1 MKLAVLGASGGI
13 GKHLVTQAL
22 AAGHD
27 VTVIARASSQL
38 AVPATVNVVRGAVDD
53 ERVLTAAF
61 SGCDAVLSSLGL
73 KLPGLS
79 PFAKPED
86 PGILDRS
93 SPAIVAAMK
102 AAGVKRVLF
111 VSSSGVGDSAALLP
125 AFFKVFVATTALR
138 TAFAA
143 LARAE
148 ATFFASGLDVCAV
161 RPTGLTDGPAT
172 GRFVVATKL
181 VGQAQ
186 IARADVAAWMLQMV
200 AQPSIPPSAVLTTTG
215 AG

>member
-1 MKLAVLGASGGI
+1 MKLAILGASGGI

-27 VTVIARASSQL
+27 VVVVARASSQL
-38 AVPATVNVVRGAVDD
+38 EVPPTVKVVRGAVDD
-53 ERVLTAAF
+53 HAVLTAAF

-93 SPAIVAAMK
+93 SAAMVAAMK
-102 AAGVKRVLF
+102 AAGVKRLLF

-125 AFFKVFVATTALR
+125 GFFKVFVATTALR
-138 TAFAA
+138 TTFAA
-143 LARAE
+143 LDRME
-148 ATFFASGLDVCAV
+148 QVFFGSGLDVCAV
-161 RPTGLTDGPAT
+161 RPTGLTEGPAT
-172 GRFVVATKL
+172 GKIVVANKL
-181 VGQAQ
+181 VGQSQ
-186 IARADVAAWMLQMV
+186 IARADVAAWILQAV
-200 AQPSIPPSAVLTTTG
+200 ALPSIPRSAVLTTTG